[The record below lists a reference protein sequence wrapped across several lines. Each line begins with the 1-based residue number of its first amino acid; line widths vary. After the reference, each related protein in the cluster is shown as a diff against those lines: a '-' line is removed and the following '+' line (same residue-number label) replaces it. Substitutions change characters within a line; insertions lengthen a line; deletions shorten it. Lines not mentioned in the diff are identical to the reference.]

1 MKWFLMICLILVF
14 FVVFIV
20 GFFCDSDY
28 QPPRYTVK
36 GEDTTYEHC
45 SDLSIGGLFS
55 RYVRFT
61 AENGNVIYLYGEF
74 TVVKEVKNGQN
85 EN

>member
-1 MKWFLMICLILVF
+1 MKWLFLILIA
-14 FVVFIV
+14 FVILMVFIV
-20 GFFCDSDY
+20 GCFGAPDY
-28 QPPRYTVK
+28 QPQRYTVK

-45 SDLSIGGLFS
+45 SDLYIGGLFS

>member
-1 MKWFLMICLILVF
+1 MKWLFLILIA
-14 FVVFIV
+14 FVILMVFIV
-20 GFFCDSDY
+20 GFFGASDY
-28 QPPRYTVK
+28 QPQRYTVK

-45 SDLSIGGLFS
+45 SDLYIGGLFN